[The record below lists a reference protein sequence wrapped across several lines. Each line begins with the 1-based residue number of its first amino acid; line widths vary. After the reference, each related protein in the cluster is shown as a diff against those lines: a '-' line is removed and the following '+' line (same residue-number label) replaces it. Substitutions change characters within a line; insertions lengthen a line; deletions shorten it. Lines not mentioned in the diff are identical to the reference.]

1 MTAPPTSAPLT
12 ILFVD
17 DEPQTLRG
25 LQRVIHG
32 AGRNW
37 QVALAGDGA
46 MALDLMDRQRIDVIV
61 TDLRMPG
68 LDGQSLLAEIARR
81 HPETLRIVLT
91 GGTDPKSM
99 MRVVASSHAV
109 LTKPCAGDL
118 LVGRIARAVGLRQ
131 FMNDAGARALVSGL
145 GHLPTLPRTYL
156 DLHAEMERD
165 RPSESRI
172 VAIIEADPPVDAQL
186 LHVAN
191 SSYFAPRVPI
201 QRTLAAVRAL
211 GLDIVRALVLE
222 RGIIAQ
228 FDPASLPPAFDTT
241 ALWSHSFKVAAL
253 ARAIAEADDAP
264 TTERDA
270 AFTAGLLH
278 DLGWLIIAANRPQ
291 VYQSC
296 AEAERAGLTTA
307 ERADLERRHL
317 GATHAEF
324 GAYLLGLWG
333 LPDRIVE
340 AVAYH
345 HDPLHH
351 AGTAAGCDGALLAVH
366 AANALIEADGKER
379 LRAFDPGLMESA
391 EVARHLPRWMEAAAT
406 LRG

>member
-1 MTAPPTSAPLT
+1 VPLA

-25 LQRVIHG
+25 LQRVIHA
-32 AGRNW
+32 AGRDW
-37 QVALAGDGA
+37 QVAVANDGA
-46 MALDLMDRQRIDVIV
+46 TALDLLARQRIDVIV
-61 TDLRMPG
+61 TDLHMPG
-68 LDGQSLLAEIARR
+68 LDGQSLLAEVARA
-81 HPETLRIVLT
+81 HPQTLRIVLT
-91 GGTDPKSM
+91 GGTDPKTM
-99 MRVVASSHAV
+99 MRVVAASHAV
-109 LTKPCAGDL
+109 LAKPCAGDL
-118 LVGRIARAVGLRQ
+118 LVGRIARAIGLRQ
-131 FMNDAGARALVSGL
+131 FMGDDGARAMVSGL
-145 GHLPTLPRTYL
+145 RRLPTLPRTYL
-156 DLHAEMERD
+156 DLHAEMERE
-165 RPSESRI
+165 RPSEPRI
-172 VAIIEADPPVDAQL
+172 VAIIEADPPVAAQL

-191 SSYFAPRVPI
+191 SSYFSPRVPI
-201 QRTLAAVRAL
+201 QRTLAAVRGL

-228 FDPASLPPAFDTT
+228 FDPARLPRAFDGA

-253 ARAIAEADDAP
+253 ARAIAEADGMP
-264 TTERDA
+264 TVERDA

-278 DLGWLIIAANRPQ
+278 DLGWLILAANRPQ
-291 VYQSC
+291 AYQAC
-296 AEAERAGLTTA
+296 ADAANPDLTIPERA
-307 ERADLERRHL
+307 ELERRHA

-345 HDPLHH
+345 HDPLRH

-366 AANALIEADGKER
+366 IANALIETAPSDR
-379 LRAFDPGLMESA
+379 LRAFAPGLMKSA
-391 EVARHLPRWMEAAAT
+391 AVAKRLPVWMEAAAA